1 MLNIWFC
8 ETFNISSC
16 KNINSTIKWILMK
29 IIRPKTSDF
38 EYGLKLII
46 IKVQMKNINTLYLN
60 FRLNKTESNARMLN
74 IK

>member
-1 MLNIWFC
+1 
-8 ETFNISSC
+8 
-16 KNINSTIKWILMK
+16 MK